1 MPSGVKSKPPK
12 YFGGFLSFCFF
23 MHGVFSAPWAMF
35 FYFYLA
41 LYQLFIFARV
51 EINPVTNRA
60 LKLY

>member
-1 MPSGVKSKPPK
+1 
-12 YFGGFLSFCFF
+12 